1 MVTVIKGKKLQFLPK
16 HIHTRAT
23 TTMKKSFLK
32 SCSLVSQG
40 LVTAVTERVKSEWK
54 GRSMKH
60 APLSPDLWPRIKVRV
75 RRART
80 SCPRAECGADE
91 RGSPTARNQRPCWEQ
106 RLPCVLCH
114 APRVSPKEWGCLG
127 SSWWAFS
134 LTRAAVG
141 LMNIVT
147 SVSSM
152 IPHIS
157 VVKAGIG
164 LKC

>member
-1 MVTVIKGKKLQFLPK
+1 M
-16 HIHTRAT
+16 A
-23 TTMKKSFLK
+23 
-32 SCSLVSQG
+32 
-40 LVTAVTERVKSEWK
+40 AVTERVKSEWK

-114 APRVSPKEWGCLG
+114 APRVSPKEWACLG

-147 SVSSM
+147 SVSSV
-152 IPHIS
+152 ISHIS
-157 VVKAGIG
+157 VLKAGIG
-164 LKC
+164 LKCRVPIRNVSVKVSDTVSFLFIHVVLVLKTF